1 MASYGS
7 ASSKSSSKGTKVGPS
22 GSLGKSQHIK
32 GKGCSTPVAT
42 QIPRGKLS
50 K

>member
-1 MASYGS
+1 MSKYT
-7 ASSKSSSKGTKVGPS
+7 SSKVAPKGGI
-22 GSLGKSQHIK
+22 GASQHIK
-32 GKGCSTPVAT
+32 GKGCSTPVVK